1 MAEKSESGLLEVLL
15 DSWDR
20 NNRILVNLAR
30 AVPERGL
37 AARAMVGSPSVAEML
52 SHIHYVR
59 LVFVSEDAPE
69 FAKELPDEWVPE
81 RDRGRIIQL
90 LNESAIVLRE
100 AVKGRLA
107 AGRQMDT
114 HFDHPV
120 LLLQHMIW
128 HEGYHHGQIKLA
140 LKAAG
145 CALSNQEIGPL
156 TWRVWMNKTPEKGR
170 GQQPPMNTDKH

>member
-1 MAEKSESGLLEVLL
+1 MLEALL

-37 AARAMVGSPSVAEML
+37 AARAAAGSPSVAEML
-52 SHIHYVR
+52 THIHHVR
-59 LVFVSEDAPE
+59 LAFVAEDAPE
-69 FAKELPDEWVPE
+69 FAKGVPNDWVGE
-81 RDRGRIIQL
+81 RDCGRIVHM
-90 LNESAIVLRE
+90 LNESAIVVRE
-100 AVKGRLA
+100 AVKGRLES
-107 AGRQMDT
+107 GRQMDM

-120 LLLQHMIW
+120 LMLQHLIW

-156 TWRVWMNKTPEKGR
+156 TWRVWMNKTP
-170 GQQPPMNTDKH
+170 DKSVLA

>member
-1 MAEKSESGLLEVLL
+1 MDSREEGLLNALL

-20 NNRILVNLAR
+20 NNRIVVNLAR

-69 FAKELPDEWVPE
+69 FAKEVPDEWTAE
-81 RDRGRIIQL
+81 RERERIIQL
-90 LNESAIVLRE
+90 LDESAAVVRN

-107 AGRQMDT
+107 AGRQMDM
-114 HFDHPV
+114 HFDHPI
-120 LLLQHMIW
+120 LMLQQLIW

-156 TWRVWMNKTPEKGR
+156 TWRVWMNKTPGKPAPR
-170 GQQPPMNTDKH
+170 